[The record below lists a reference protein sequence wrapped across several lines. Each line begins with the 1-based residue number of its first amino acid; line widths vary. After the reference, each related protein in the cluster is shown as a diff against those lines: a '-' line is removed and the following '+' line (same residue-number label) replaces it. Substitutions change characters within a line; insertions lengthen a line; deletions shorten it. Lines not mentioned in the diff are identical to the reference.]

1 MVSEEWKLDGRLSCD
16 LVRWKSAEL
25 VILWSKKHN
34 NYMEN
39 NLDKS
44 ELDSLED
51 AATTVE
57 SSQPLSE
64 ATPQA
69 AATPETV
76 AQKTSGR
83 PLFTRLRVLIMHF
96 NIYLLLFVL
105 IFIIA
110 AIIVLVSVL
119 RNKKENAVT
128 PLTSQTLNEDVLK
141 QLKSTQSTV
150 GDPKQILNVESN
162 AIFAGTVL
170 IRQSLDVAGEI
181 RVNSSLNLPG
191 MTVSGTSTLDHLQA
205 SSLTVTGN
213 ATIQKALSVSGSG
226 TFGGALSAPS
236 LNINTLQL
244 NGDLQLNRHID
255 AGGGTP
261 SKSDGTALGGGGTSS
276 VSGTDTAG
284 TVTINTGGNPPAGCF
299 TTVNFAQKFN
309 AIPHV
314 VLTPV
319 GSAAASLNYYVT
331 RTSASFTVCTTNA
344 PPAASSFSFDYIAID

>member
-1 MVSEEWKLDGRLSCD
+1 
-16 LVRWKSAEL
+16 
-25 VILWSKKHN
+25 
-34 NYMEN
+34 MEDN
-39 NLDKS
+39 VEKS

-57 SSQPLSE
+57 SSQPSS
-64 ATPQA
+64 
-69 AATPETV
+69 AATPPATADSGLQPATA
-76 AQKTSGR
+76 AQKTPGR
-83 PLFTRLRVLIMHF
+83 PFFTRLRVLIMHF

-105 IFIIA
+105 MLIVGG
-110 AIIVLVSVL
+110 IIVLVSVL
-119 RNKKENAVT
+119 HNKKENAVT

-170 IRQSLDVAGEI
+170 IRQSLDIAGEI

-191 MTVSGTSTLDHLQA
+191 MTVSGTSTLDQLQA
-205 SSLTVTGN
+205 SSLTITGN

-236 LNINTLQL
+236 LSINTLQL
-244 NGDLQLNRHID
+244 NGDLQFNRHID

-261 SKSDGTALGGGGTSS
+261 SKSDGAALGSGGTSS

-309 AIPHV
+309 AIPHLV
-314 VLTPV
+314 ITPV
-319 GSAAASLNYYVT
+319 GSAAASLNYYVN
-331 RTSASFTVCTTNA
+331 RTSTSFSVCTTNS
-344 PPAASSFSFDYIAID
+344 PPAASSFSFDYIVID